1 MDIAN
6 QFLQVGILLADDGFV
21 AILKQM
27 AITDMATIEID
38 HISGEES
45 PHAGGQGVLFGLA
58 EEMEVIGEERP
69 SIEGQGAFLGQG
81 R

>member
-1 MDIAN
+1 
-6 QFLQVGILLADDGFV
+6 
-21 AILKQM
+21 M